1 MAVIWVAI
9 TTFATPPTTDA
20 SATLSTSEFRFRGD
34 RSGGPWKVAEISP
47 QLHRAAASEWLTARS
62 VHDGREVQ
70 WGSRLTVRLA
80 PHASLPHTVLDRLHL
95 RLDRQPFPHIWILQS
110 PTPWAAAQAAVA
122 LSELPEVEVAVP
134 VMRRTLALHGGFVA
148 RPNDPYFTDQWH
160 LENRNTQGVP
170 LGPDLNP
177 RGAWSTSRGAS
188 VIIGVADDG
197 FETDHPDLAAAAVHA
212 PHFDFVLN
220 LAQSGVYGSHGTCV
234 AGLAAARGGN
244 AIGVTGLAPAAR
256 LANWPIFD
264 RFGNIVS
271 DERLMD
277 MFQYRIDQVAVQNH
291 SWGNA
296 DASQSG
302 PSALEMAG
310 IDQAL
315 TLGRNSRG
323 VVMVRSGGNGRE
335 AGFNVNDDG
344 YPNDPRVIAVAA
356 ARKDGRT
363 ASYSSPGACILV
375 AAPSGDDSDTFEPTI
390 NLYTTDRVGNRG
402 YNQVGFT
409 NDLANYAFL
418 AFGFSGTS
426 GSAPMISGLAALIL
440 DTNPTLTARDVQQVL
455 LHSARHHN
463 PADSTLQTNAAGYVV
478 SHDQGF
484 GIPDAAQAVQW
495 ARSWSNRPPLVVHAT
510 TNATTVDIP
519 DDSLKAWIAGPGED
533 PFPYACQPALGPH
546 PDEPTRTLPL
556 VFVGL
561 ATNAIAVN
569 LTGKAALIQRGVSF
583 FRDKIQ
589 FAADAGA
596 EFVVIFNNTGGDERF
611 IPGGTDFV
619 PLPAVM
625 LSENDGLSLLQRIEQ
640 GETLTAQLRLEP
652 AHHTFTISTHLL
664 AEHVGLRVR
673 SNHSR
678 RGDVRITLTSPSGTR
693 SVLQRYNQD
702 FSPGPVDWTYWSVQ
716 HFGEPVA
723 GTWTAHYSDED
734 LGQIGSILEAELI
747 LRGVPLT
754 DSDSNG
760 LDDDWERQWFSQLG
774 QDPRADDDRDGL
786 TLAQEQWLGTN
797 PTQPQAEFRLAT
809 HPYDA
814 QRDRL
819 SWPHRPG
826 ETYAVHSAD
835 SVTGT
840 LREVARVRPTG
851 PEAEHLVPRSTDPG
865 RFYRIEAIPNP

>member
-1 MAVIWVAI
+1 
-9 TTFATPPTTDA
+9 
-20 SATLSTSEFRFRGD
+20 L
-34 RSGGPWKVAEISP
+34 
-47 QLHRAAASEWLTARS
+47 
-62 VHDGREVQ
+62 
-70 WGSRLTVRLA
+70 
-80 PHASLPHTVLDRLHL
+80 
-95 RLDRQPFPHIWILQS
+95 
-110 PTPWAAAQAAVA
+110 AAAQAAVA
-122 LSELPEVEVAVP
+122 LSDLPEIEVAVP
-134 VMRRTLALHGGFVA
+134 VMRRSLHLHEDFVA

-160 LENRNTQGVP
+160 LENRNAQGVP
-170 LGPDLNP
+170 QGPDLNP
-177 RGAWSTSRGAS
+177 RGAWGVSRGAS

-197 FETDHPDLAAAAVHA
+197 FETDHPDLVAATANA

-220 LAQSGVYGSHGTCV
+220 LAQTGVYGSHATCV

-244 AIGVTGLAPAAR
+244 ALGVSGVAPAAR

-264 RFGNIVS
+264 LFGNIVS

-277 MFQYRIDQVAVQNH
+277 MFQYRIQQVAVQNH

-302 PSALEMAG
+302 PSALEAAG

-315 TLGRNSRG
+315 TLGRNGRG
-323 VVMVRSGGNGRE
+323 VVMVRSGGNGRD

-375 AAPSGDDSDTFEPTI
+375 AAPSGDDRDTFEPTI
-390 NLYTTDRVGNRG
+390 NLYSTDRVGNRG
-402 YNQVGFT
+402 YNPISFT

-440 DTNPTLTARDVQQVL
+440 DTNPRLTARDVQQVI
-455 LHSARHHN
+455 LHAARHHN
-463 PADSTLQTNAAGYVV
+463 PADPTLQTNAAGYVV

-484 GIPDAAQAVQW
+484 GIPDAAQAVQL
-495 ARSWSNRPPLVVHAT
+495 ARSWSNRPPLVIHSIPET
-510 TNATTVDIP
+510 TSVDIP
-519 DDSLKAWIAGPGED
+519 DDGLKAWISGPGEE
-533 PFPYACQPALGPH
+533 PFPYPCQPALGPH
-546 PDEPTRTLPL
+546 PDDPTRTLPL

-596 EFVVIFNNTGGDERF
+596 EFVVIFNNTGGEDRF

-625 LSENDGLSLLQRIEQ
+625 LSENDGLSLVQRIEQ
-640 GETLTAQLRLEP
+640 GETLTAQLRLEQVQ
-652 AHHTFTISTHLL
+652 HTFSVTTNLL
-664 AEHVGLRVR
+664 AEHVGLRVH

-702 FSPGPVDWTYWSVQ
+702 FGPGPFDWTYWSVQ

-734 LGQIGSILEAELI
+734 IDQVGSILEAELI
-747 LRGVPLT
+747 LRGVPIT
-754 DSDSNG
+754 DTDNNG
-760 LDDDWERQWFSQLG
+760 LDDNWERHWFSQIG
-774 QDPRADDDRDGL
+774 QDARSDDDRDGR
-786 TLAQEQWLGTN
+786 TLAQEQWLGTD
-797 PTQPQAEFRLAT
+797 PTRPQSEFRLAT

-814 QRDRL
+814 QRNRL

-826 ETYAVHSAD
+826 ESYAVQSSS
-835 SVTGT
+835 SVDGS
-840 LREVARVRPTG
+840 LEEIARVRPTG
-851 PEAEHLVPRSTDPG
+851 PEAEYLVPRSPDPG
-865 RFYRIEAIPNP
+865 RFYRIEAIPEP